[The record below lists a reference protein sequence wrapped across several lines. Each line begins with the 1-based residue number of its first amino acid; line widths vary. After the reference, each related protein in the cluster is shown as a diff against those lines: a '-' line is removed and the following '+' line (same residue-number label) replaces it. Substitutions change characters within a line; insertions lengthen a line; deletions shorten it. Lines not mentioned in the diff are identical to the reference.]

1 MLFISD
7 DVKAHQTVYSKTL
20 KRIPTLETE
29 RLVLRPFSLDDAP
42 AVQRLA
48 GDRAI
53 AATTLAIPHPY
64 VDGMAQDWISKHQ
77 TYFDQGKGITFAIS
91 RKRDGSLLGAMS
103 LMRLEAGHQAEL
115 GYWIGR
121 LYWDQGYCTEAGEA
135 VLLYAFAELGL
146 VRVHCH
152 HFARNP
158 ASGRVMRK
166 LGMQHEGT
174 RRRHVKKW
182 GKFEDVELY
191 GILQEDW
198 KKAASKRQSK
208 AGGRG
213 SIANKKAEP

>member
-1 MLFISD
+1 
-7 DVKAHQTVYSKTL
+7 L

-29 RLVLRPFSLDDAP
+29 RLVLRPFGPDDA
-42 AVQRLA
+42 AEVQRLA
-48 GDRAI
+48 GDRSI

-64 VDGMAQDWISKHQ
+64 VDGMARDWISKHQ
-77 TYFDQGKGITFAIS
+77 SYFDQGKGVTFAIS
-91 RKRDGSLLGAMS
+91 RKTDGSLLGAMS
-103 LMRLEAGHQAEL
+103 LMAMEAAHQAEL
-115 GYWIGR
+115 GYWVGR
-121 LYWDQGYCTEAGEA
+121 SYWDQGYCTEAGEA
-135 VLLYAFAELGL
+135 ILHYAFTQLGL

-182 GKFEDVELY
+182 DKFEDVELY

-198 KKAASKRQSK
+198 KKAAKKGSPKVERQSASASLRRDK
-208 AGGRG
+208 K
-213 SIANKKAEP
+213 SSANKKVEP

>member
-1 MLFISD
+1 
-7 DVKAHQTVYSKTL
+7 L
-20 KRIPTLETE
+20 KQIPTLETE

-48 GDRAI
+48 GDRLI

-64 VDGMAQDWISKHQ
+64 EDGMAQKWISTHQ
-77 TYFDQGKGITFAIS
+77 SHFDLGKGITFAIS
-91 RKRDGSLLGAMS
+91 RKTDGSLLGAMS
-103 LMRLEAGHQAEL
+103 LMAMEAAHQAEL
-115 GYWIGR
+115 GYWVGR
-121 LYWDQGYCTEAGEA
+121 PYWDQGYCTEAGEA
-135 VLLYAFAELGL
+135 VLRYAFTQLGL

-166 LGMQHEGT
+166 LGMQHEGI

-182 GKFEDVELY
+182 GRFEDVELY

-198 KKAASKRQSK
+198 KKPAKKMQSK
-208 AGGRG
+208 SRG
-213 SIANKKAEP
+213 PKVEATKKS

>member
-1 MLFISD
+1 M
-7 DVKAHQTVYSKTL
+7 AL
-20 KRIPTLETE
+20 KRIPTLETA
-29 RLVLRPFSLDDAP
+29 RLVLRPFRLDDAP
-42 AVQRLA
+42 DVQRLA

-64 VDGMAQDWISKHQ
+64 VDGMAQKWISKHQ

-91 RKRDGSLLGAMS
+91 RRTDGSLVGAMS
-103 LMRLEAGHQAEL
+103 LMGLEADHQAEL
-115 GYWIGR
+115 GYWVGR
-121 LYWDQGYCTEAGEA
+121 PYWDQGFCTEAGEA
-135 VLLYAFAELGL
+135 VLRYAFTQLDL

-198 KKAASKRQSK
+198 KKAAKKTRAKVESRS
-208 AGGRG
+208 ASAPLRR
-213 SIANKKAEP
+213 NK

>member
-1 MLFISD
+1 M
-7 DVKAHQTVYSKTL
+7 

-29 RLVLRPFSLDDAP
+29 RLVLRPFRLDDAP
-42 AVQRLA
+42 EVKRMA

-64 VDGMAQDWISKHQ
+64 VDGMAHEWISRHQ

-91 RKRDGSLLGAMS
+91 RRTDRSLLGAMS
-103 LMRLEAGHQAEL
+103 LMKLEAGHQAEL
-115 GYWIGR
+115 GYWVGR
-121 LYWDQGYCTEAGEA
+121 SYWDQGFCTEAGEA
-135 VLLYAFAELGL
+135 VLRYAFTQLGL
-146 VRVHCH
+146 ARVHCH

-158 ASGRVMRK
+158 ASGRVMQK

-198 KKAASKRQSK
+198 MKAAKKTQPK
-208 AGGRG
+208 AGSQSASASRRRHKD
-213 SIANKKAEP
+213 SNTTN